1 MGENNTSESG
11 GFYDSVCTCSKC
23 NHKMARECFKVK
35 CNCCKL
41 PEHSMIMDGLE
52 GFEKKN

>member
-1 MGENNTSESG
+1 MRENNGLGSD
-11 GFYDSVCTCSKC
+11 GFHDSVCTCKKC
-23 NHKMARECFKVK
+23 NHNMARDCFKVK